1 MWKLKGLMKHCNEIH
16 ANINEKWVPARPLSL
31 GGIQGFWWRF
41 KDAWQVLR
49 GKADA
54 FKWPEGQ

>member
-1 MWKLKGLMKHCNEIH
+1 MWSLKDLVKHSKNVLTEVSPG
-16 ANINEKWVPARPLSL
+16 KWVPARPLGSPW
-31 GGIQGFWWRF
+31 WWRV
-41 KDAWQVLR
+41 KDAWAVLC

>member
-1 MWKLKGLMKHCNEIH
+1 VWNLKGLYKHCHECQTEVNG
-16 ANINEKWVPARPLSL
+16 KWVPARPLL
-31 GGIQGFWWRF
+31 GSFRWRLS
-41 KDAWQVLR
+41 DAWNVLI